1 MSFLKKTSS
10 VHLFFKVHLQ
20 VQIRVFIWQTL
31 FQFQSFVFKSIHSYS
46 QNINHNKTLSWSQKQ
61 WKSHENN
68 RNWTIESLKWKKK
81 YCCKTGKR
89 LVQYKNI
96 VTMQRN
102 YNAWRNFLNF
112 LKTPERFC
120 IQLSTISPFK
130 YYSTIGCS

>member
-1 MSFLKKTSS
+1 MNLIRVLFKKNVQSPP
-10 VHLFFKVHLQ
+10 FFKANLQ

-112 LKTPERFC
+112 LKTPEVLYPTFNNF
-120 IQLSTISPFK
+120 SF
-130 YYSTIGCS
+130 

>member
-1 MSFLKKTSS
+1 MNLIRVLFKKTSR
-10 VHLFFKVHLQ
+10 VHLFFKANLQ

-31 FQFQSFVFKSIHSYS
+31 FQFQSFVFKSIHLYS
-46 QNINHNKTLSWSQKQ
+46 QNINHNKTFSWSQKQ

-81 YCCKTGKR
+81 YCCKTR
-89 LVQYKNI
+89 EWLVQYKNI

-112 LKTPERFC
+112 LKTPEVLYPTFNNF
-120 IQLSTISPFK
+120 SF
-130 YYSTIGCS
+130 